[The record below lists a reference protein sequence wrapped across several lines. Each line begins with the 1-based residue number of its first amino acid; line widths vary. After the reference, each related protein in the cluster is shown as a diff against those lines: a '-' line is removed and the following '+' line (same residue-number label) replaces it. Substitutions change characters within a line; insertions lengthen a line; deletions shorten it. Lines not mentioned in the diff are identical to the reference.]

1 MSMGRKTSSQPP
13 LWVPHTAVSTGP
25 RHTFYEKL
33 NELLEKHRFDTH
45 VEGLC
50 QEFYAPDDRQ
60 GRRSIPPGVYFRMLL
75 IGYFEGI
82 ESERGICWRC
92 ADSLSLRGFLG
103 LEVTDPVPDHS
114 SLSRIRTRLAEGV
127 YDEVFRLVLSIVE
140 REGLLKGRVV
150 GVDSTY
156 LRADASMKAIV
167 RRETGES
174 YAEYL
179 KTLARAQGIEN
190 PTDEDARRMDRK
202 RKKKTPNAEWRSSTD
217 PEAKIAR
224 LKDGRTRLAYKPEH
238 VVDLDTGAILAAE
251 VHPAN
256 VGDTQTIGET
266 LEAARTNVSAAVE
279 ISEISDRDDDD
290 GPPPSGPSAG
300 GTPPSGSRVV
310 EVVAD
315 KGYHSARVLLELEAE
330 GFRPYI
336 PEQKRTKRR
345 RWSGNGGQPAAR
357 AVYRN
362 RQRSGREKSKA
373 LHRRRGELVERPF
386 ALICETG
393 GARRTRLRGR
403 ENVAKRYKIQV
414 AAANLGLV
422 LRRLLGVGTP
432 RELWNAMRRAAL
444 AAGRVLGAW
453 MTMMWAV
460 TLAALVGPVRVRGE
474 RYDQRL
480 RGLVAGPRRPVWR
493 IGVCSTGC

>member
-114 SLSRIRTRLAEGV
+114 SLSRIRGRLAEGV

-266 LEAARTNVSAAVE
+266 LEAARTNVSAAVDTRRFPTE
-279 ISEISDRDDDD
+279 TTMTGRPRVDLQRAERRLRVAVSSRSSRTRATIVRACCWNWRRRASGHTSPSRSGQSDVAGRAMV
-290 GPPPSGPSAG
+290 GSLRRAPCTGIGSAAVERRVRR
-300 GTPPSGSRVV
+300 SIVV
-310 EVVAD
+310 EVIWWIGPLHSSVRQVALAGLVCAVERTWRSD
-315 KGYHSARVLLELEAE
+315 TRSKSLRRIWASSYGASWASARLGNCGTRCA
-330 GFRPYI
+330 G
-336 PEQKRTKRR
+336 R
-345 RWSGNGGQPAAR
+345 RWPRGAS
-357 AVYRN
+357 
-362 RQRSGREKSKA
+362 SA
-373 LHRRRGELVERPF
+373 LG
-386 ALICETG
+386 
-393 GARRTRLRGR
+393 
-403 ENVAKRYKIQV
+403 
-414 AAANLGLV
+414 
-422 LRRLLGVGTP
+422 
-432 RELWNAMRRAAL
+432 
-444 AAGRVLGAW
+444 
-453 MTMMWAV
+453 
-460 TLAALVGPVRVRGE
+460 
-474 RYDQRL
+474 
-480 RGLVAGPRRPVWR
+480 
-493 IGVCSTGC
+493 